1 MPPPSTS
8 TKPRVESGELRRT
21 QTMPSAIASPR
32 LRPILFPLTLL
43 SCPVLWRVP
52 PGPPI
57 MSPARQALKRSK
69 PSLAGLSHARYP
81 TTMMIMRSVW
91 CGGENE
97 PRGGRHKNEYCWMR
111 RHVKMSKQNENK
123 KWNHDASPPSLEKE
137 TLQSSA
143 TWRKS
148 LSSGDFLRFF
158 AGDNSYK
165 SCQNQRENSHFPV
178 ISFTPPQSA
187 TFEFIWLITIKS
199 HRSKS
204 PSFQIH
210 SVNVDAKE
218 KKTKNKRKI
227 IYLYPEKKESNIN
240 FKFLGNLVIYH

>member
-8 TKPRVESGELRRT
+8 TKPRVELGELRRT

-43 SCPVLWRVP
+43 SCPVLWRVRP
-52 PGPPI
+52 PGPPVI
-57 MSPARQALKRSK
+57 PPARQALKRSK
-69 PSLAGLSHARYP
+69 PSLAGPSHARYP

-97 PRGGRHKNEYCWMR
+97 RRGGRHRNENCWMR
-111 RHVKMSKQNENK
+111 RHEVKMSKQKMKTKSEIMMLLLHHLKRKPFNLL
-123 KWNHDASPPSLEKE
+123 P
-137 TLQSSA
+137 
-143 TWRKS
+143 TWRNS

-187 TFEFIWLITIKS
+187 TFEFIWLTTIKS

-204 PSFQIH
+204 PYFQIH
-210 SVNVDAKE
+210 SVNVDPKE

-227 IYLYPEKKESNIN
+227 IYLYPEKKNQT
-240 FKFLGNLVIYH
+240 

>member
-8 TKPRVESGELRRT
+8 TKPRVELGELRRT
-21 QTMPSAIASPR
+21 QTMPSAIAHLQGSDPFSSPWR
-32 LRPILFPLTLL
+32 
-43 SCPVLWRVP
+43 CWAVLCCEGSP
-52 PGPPI
+52 PGPPVI
-57 MSPARQALKRSK
+57 PPARQALKRSK
-69 PSLAGLSHARYP
+69 PSLAGPSHARYP
-81 TTMMIMRSVW
+81 TTMMIMRSVR

-97 PRGGRHKNEYCWMR
+97 RRGGRHKKTNILECTG
-111 RHVKMSKQNENK
+111 MSKCQNK
-123 KWNHDASPPSLEKE
+123 MKSE
-137 TLQSSA
+137 TMMLLLHHLKRKPFNLLP
-143 TWRKS
+143 TWRNS

-187 TFEFIWLITIKS
+187 TFEFIWLTTIKS

-204 PSFQIH
+204 PYFQIH

-218 KKTKNKRKI
+218 KKNKKQKENNLFISR
-227 IYLYPEKKESNIN
+227 EKRIKH
-240 FKFLGNLVIYH
+240 KL

>member
-8 TKPRVESGELRRT
+8 TKPRVELGELRRT

-43 SCPVLWRVP
+43 SCPVLWRVRP
-52 PGPPI
+52 PGPPVI
-57 MSPARQALKRSK
+57 PPARQALKRSK
-69 PSLAGLSHARYP
+69 PSLAGPSHARYP
-81 TTMMIMRSVW
+81 TTMMIMRSVR

-97 PRGGRHKNEYCWMR
+97 PRGGRHKKTNILECTG
-111 RHVKMSKQNENK
+111 MSKCQNK
-123 KWNHDASPPSLEKE
+123 MKSE
-137 TLQSSA
+137 TMMLLLHHLKRKPFNLLP
-143 TWRKS
+143 TWRNS

-187 TFEFIWLITIKS
+187 TFEFIWLTTIKS

-204 PSFQIH
+204 PYFQIH
-210 SVNVDAKE
+210 SVNVDPNE

-227 IYLYPEKKESNIN
+227 IYLYPEKKNQT
-240 FKFLGNLVIYH
+240 